1 MKRTIISDIL
11 KEKDSKKLEGKKVL
25 IKGWIKA
32 FRSNRFIQIND
43 GSCLATIQAVI
54 EYENVDEETL
64 KITIGSAIS
73 IEGKLVSSIGSKQ
86 KH

>member
-43 GSCLATIQAVI
+43 GSCLATISNLNFVYK
-54 EYENVDEETL
+54 E
-64 KITIGSAIS
+64 S
-73 IEGKLVSSIGSKQ
+73 IHYLSD
-86 KH
+86 